1 MSSGGSVRHPILSM
15 FLGLAVLITAGC
27 GFHPRGTTQV
37 PSEMKTLIVDSG
49 DPYGPLA
56 RAVRQQLR
64 INNVKI
70 VEDSKKNRINIPSLR
85 LQGEVQGRD
94 TATVFRDGKT
104 AEYSLVMTLNA
115 QVLLPGKGIYPIS
128 TTVYRSFFDNPQAAL
143 AKDTEQDMIVQEMR
157 QRAAEQLVRK
167 LLTVHAAQQNNKATL
182 PEPEIIEPGSGSAEV
197 PSSSATSL
205 Q

>member
-1 MSSGGSVRHPILSM
+1 MRQLVIRL
-15 FLGLAVLITAGC
+15 FVLLAVLVTASC

-37 PSEMKTLIVDSG
+37 PPEMKTLIVQSG

-56 RAVRQQLR
+56 RTVRQQLR
-64 INNVKI
+64 INDVKI
-70 VEDSKKNRINIPSLR
+70 VEDSKAASAQYPTLR
-85 LQGEVQGRD
+85 LGAESQGRD
-94 TATVFRDGKT
+94 TASVFISGTT
-104 AEYSLVMTLNA
+104 AEYSLVMTVSA

-128 TTVYRSFFDNPQAAL
+128 TTVYRSFFDNPNAAL
-143 AKDTEQDMIVQEMR
+143 AKDAEQDMIVQEMR

-167 LLTVHAAQQNNKATL
+167 LLTVHAAQESNKETL
-182 PEPEIIEPGSGSAEV
+182 PQPEVIAPGADSPEV

>member
-1 MSSGGSVRHPILSM
+1 MRHPIIRLFVM
-15 FLGLAVLITAGC
+15 LAVVITAGC

-37 PSEMKTLIVDSG
+37 PSELKTLIVSTG

-56 RAVRQQLR
+56 RTVRQQLR
-64 INNVKI
+64 INDVTI
-70 VEDSKKNRINIPSLR
+70 VEDTKQTRTDIPTLR
-85 LQGEVQGRD
+85 LGPELSGRN
-94 TATVFRDGKT
+94 TASVFISGT
-104 AEYSLVMTLNA
+104 SAEYQLVMTLTA

-128 TTVYRSFFDNPQAAL
+128 TTVYRSFFDNPNAAL
-143 AKDTEQDMIVQEMR
+143 AKDAEQDLITQEMR

-167 LLTVHAAQQNNKATL
+167 LLTVHAAQINNKETL
-182 PEPEIIEPGSGSAEV
+182 PASVISVPGQGSQEA

>member
-1 MSSGGSVRHPILSM
+1 M

>member
-1 MSSGGSVRHPILSM
+1 MRHPIIRLFVM
-15 FLGLAVLITAGC
+15 LAVVITAGC

-37 PSEMKTLIVDSG
+37 PSELKTLIVSTG

-56 RAVRQQLR
+56 RTVRQQLR
-64 INNVKI
+64 VNDVTI
-70 VEDSKKNRINIPSLR
+70 VEDTKQNRTDIPTLR
-85 LQGEVQGRD
+85 LGPEAQGRN
-94 TATVFRDGKT
+94 TASVFISGT
-104 AEYSLVMTLNA
+104 SAEYQLVMTLTA

-128 TTVYRSFFDNPQAAL
+128 TTVYRSFFDNPNAAL
-143 AKDTEQDMIVQEMR
+143 AKDAEQELITQEMR

-167 LLTVHAAQQNNKATL
+167 LLTVHAAQINKKETL
-182 PEPEIIEPGSGSAEV
+182 PASVIPVPGQGSQEA

>member
-1 MSSGGSVRHPILSM
+1 VRHPILSM

>member
-1 MSSGGSVRHPILSM
+1 MRHPIIRLFVM
-15 FLGLAVLITAGC
+15 LAVVITAGC

-37 PSEMKTLIVDSG
+37 PSELKTLIVSTG

-56 RAVRQQLR
+56 RTVRQQLR
-64 INNVKI
+64 VNNVRI
-70 VEDSKKNRINIPSLR
+70 VEDSKQNRTDIPTLR
-85 LQGEVQGRD
+85 LGSEAQGRD
-94 TATVFRDGKT
+94 TASVFITGT
-104 AEYSLVMTLNA
+104 AAEYQLVMTITA

-128 TTVYRSFFDNPQAAL
+128 TTVYRSFFDNPNAAL
-143 AKDTEQDMIVQEMR
+143 AKDAEQDMITQEMR

-167 LLTVHAAQQNNKATL
+167 LLTVHAAQLNGKDTL
-182 PEPEIIEPGSGSAEV
+182 RQTTIPVPGQDSEEV

>member
-1 MSSGGSVRHPILSM
+1 MRHPILSM